1 MSDDVECPYCGH
13 TFDVD
18 MCEQEPERD
27 FEVQCSNC
35 DKYCW
40 VSFCYF
46 PFFNIEKVPCLNGEP
61 HEFKK
66 IYSSFYGEYEEC
78 ICGETRNK
86 ISKKEAWD
94 KYNKE
99 NNK

>member
-1 MSDDVECPYCGH
+1 MNDVECPYCGH

-18 MCEQEPERD
+18 ITEREQEVD
-27 FEVQCSNC
+27 FEVQCPNC

-46 PFFNIEKVPCLNGEP
+46 PSFEAEKAPCLNGEP
-61 HEFKK
+61 HVFQKC
-66 IYSSFYGEYEEC
+66 YSTLYGEYEQC
-78 ICGETRNK
+78 LCGETRNK
-86 ISKKEAWD
+86 ISYEEAIT

-99 NNK
+99 LNK